1 LTKLPTNWAVLQF
14 DGIDPTDFLASLDFF
29 VHYDHEH
36 HSEAF
41 GRAPLEAI
49 AAGVPTI
56 LPETFSEIF
65 GEAAIYAEPAQVLAV
80 IKRLWGDKEAYAAQ
94 VTRGLNFI
102 AANYGIERFG
112 ERVRPYLYGHDSVQV
127 PGGHSDRY
135 NGSVS
140 LRAGSFFNAAEYWEN
155 RHRKYRDS
163 LRSVGHVNLSEA
175 DSQADYEVKISHV
188 VAALEGALGSLEGKE
203 ILDAGCGIGLL
214 TKEIV
219 SSGGSVLGVDH
230 SETAVARAR
239 AHAPQARFE
248 CLSLDQMPYDAIFD
262 AAVSMDVLFHVVDD
276 TLWEASIL
284 RMIAAI
290 KPGGFLFIQESF
302 NMPGE
307 AHFPH
312 LRWRNLED
320 YRRVL
325 AEAGARISTVEAYP
339 IPHECTVKT
348 VLTIE
353 CASEAPQLDMISGRS
368 ELAVRPS

>member
-1 LTKLPTNWAVLQF
+1 LNKLPANWAVLPF
-14 DGIDPTDFLASLDFF
+14 DGIDQGDFLASLDFF
-29 VHYDHEH
+29 VHYPHEH
-36 HSEAF
+36 YIEAF

-56 LPETFSEIF
+56 LPPAFSEIF
-65 GEAAIYAEPAQVLAV
+65 GEAAIYAEPAQVLGV
-80 IKRLWGDKEAYAAQ
+80 IKRLWADKEAYEAQ
-94 VTRGLNFI
+94 VTRGLNFVS
-102 AANYGIERFG
+102 ANYGIERFA
-112 ERVRPYLYGHDSVQV
+112 ERVRPYLPVVRDSAQG
-127 PGGHSDRY
+127 PRCRAEQR

-140 LRAGSFFNAAEYWEN
+140 LSAGSPFNAAEYWEN

-175 DSQADYEVKISHV
+175 DSQADYDVKINHV
-188 VAALEGALGSLEGKE
+188 VAALERALGSLGGKE

-219 SSGGSVLGVDH
+219 VRGANVLGIDH

-239 AHAPQARFE
+239 AYAPQARFE
-248 CLSLDQMPYDAIFD
+248 CLSLDQMPNDPIFD

-276 TLWEASIL
+276 ALWEAAVL

-290 KPGGFLFIQESF
+290 KPGGFLLIQESF
-302 NMPGE
+302 DMPSE

-325 AEAGARISTVEAYP
+325 AATSARISAVEAYP
-339 IPHECTVKT
+339 IPHEGTVKT
-348 VLTIE
+348 VLTIK
-353 CASEAPQLDMISGRS
+353 CAGKAPQLISSRS
-368 ELAVRPS
+368 ELSALPS

>member
-1 LTKLPTNWAVLQF
+1 
-14 DGIDPTDFLASLDFF
+14 
-29 VHYDHEH
+29 
-36 HSEAF
+36 
-41 GRAPLEAI
+41 LEAI

-65 GEAAIYAEPAQVLAV
+65 GEAAIYAEPAQMLDVV
-80 IKRLWGDKEAYAAQ
+80 KRLWGDKEAYAAQ

-102 AANYGIERFG
+102 AANYGIERFAA
-112 ERVRPYLYGHDSVQV
+112 RVRPYLSDVQDSVQV
-127 PGGHSDRY
+127 PSGHPDRY

-140 LRAGSFFNAAEYWEN
+140 LHAGSRFNAAEYWEN
-155 RHRKYRDS
+155 RHRKYRES

-175 DSQADYEVKISHV
+175 DS
-188 VAALEGALGSLEGKE
+188 LEGRQRAWRGPLGDCRCQSKGPC
-203 ILDAGCGIGLL
+203 AASSVRMS
-214 TKEIV
+214 V
-219 SSGGSVLGVDH
+219 SGS
-230 SETAVARAR
+230 
-239 AHAPQARFE
+239 
-248 CLSLDQMPYDAIFD
+248 DAIRFD
-262 AAVSMDVLFHVVDD
+262 FRRSGFDGRALSVVDD
-276 TLWEASIL
+276 ALWEAAIL

-290 KPGGFLFIQESF
+290 KPGGFLLIQESF

-325 AEAGARISTVEAYP
+325 AATGARISAVEAYP

-353 CASEAPQLDMISGRS
+353 CACEAPQLDTISSRS
-368 ELAVRPS
+368 ELAVLPS